1 MTLAVKTICLHN
13 SLSFSSCFA
22 MVKRIWRQGN
32 IFWYFERG
40 RFKEATDTTKIGKLF
55 IISLI
60 FQSVTLGICLEK
72 KHLTTKLTRMNL
84 YMFIYGNYSFLIYYS
99 VPLVREK
106 CNAINFRGWSL
117 ADLSCL
123 RYPFSPKICRNVH
136 IKIIA
141 SSNFKQIPIYLE
153 INTLGKLLPT
163 SYIRTFVLCHAKRQ
177 GVGRI
182 CSLSISEQESRLI
195 CTSRISFVF
204 WFFLFFCLQNCLQ
217 AKVIISR
224 QMEQLWRYLTSHT
237 VMQNCCKIVR

>member
-72 KHLTTKLTRMNL
+72 NHLTTKLTRMNL
-84 YMFIYGNYSFLIYYS
+84 YMFIYGNYTFPIYYS
-99 VPLVREK
+99 VPWHWSEK

-123 RYPFSPKICRNVH
+123 PFFPKDMPKCTHKNHCIIQLQTDSYLPRNKH
-136 IKIIA
+136 
-141 SSNFKQIPIYLE
+141 PWE
-153 INTLGKLLPT
+153 TLTDLL
-163 SYIRTFVLCHAKRQ
+163 H
-177 GVGRI
+177 
-182 CSLSISEQESRLI
+182 
-195 CTSRISFVF
+195 
-204 WFFLFFCLQNCLQ
+204 
-217 AKVIISR
+217 
-224 QMEQLWRYLTSHT
+224 
-237 VMQNCCKIVR
+237 